1 MIRLEVEVMAGVSGF
16 ATDFDVQC
24 RSFPDDQHVQK
35 RNCSLSFY
43 FHGKFE
49 GRSCTVDVIT
59 EIL

>member
-1 MIRLEVEVMAGVSGF
+1 MAGVSGF
-16 ATDFDVQC
+16 SVDFDVQC

-35 RNCSLSFY
+35 RNRSLGFY

-49 GRSCTVDVIT
+49 GKSYTVDVIT